1 MISKYLYLFIDL
13 SCLLIPLLAS
23 FYSKAPFYKS
33 WKDISVAILVPAI
46 IFIVWDEA
54 FTQAGIWGFNPRY
67 ISGIDIGSLPI
78 EEILFFICIPYAC
91 LFTYFVVQYSVTND
105 YFFLNHEL
113 LSFAITIILLI
124 AGIFF
129 IDKAYTAA
137 TFIGLSFYIAF
148 LTLKVRAR
156 YLGYFYTAF
165 GFILIPFFIVNGI
178 LTGMFIDE
186 AVVWY
191 NDEANL
197 RLRLGT
203 IPVEDLF
210 YAMFLMLMNVSL
222 FEWMQITRGKNKTLD
237 AEKRKQFQHQG

>member
-1 MISKYLYLFIDL
+1 
-13 SCLLIPLLAS
+13 
-23 FYSKAPFYKS
+23 
-33 WKDISVAILVPAI
+33 
-46 IFIVWDEA
+46 
-54 FTQAGIWGFNPRY
+54 
-67 ISGIDIGSLPI
+67 
-78 EEILFFICIPYAC
+78 
-91 LFTYFVVQYSVTND
+91 
-105 YFFLNHEL
+105 
-113 LSFAITIILLI
+113 LI

-148 LTLKVRAR
+148 LSLKVRAR

-222 FEWMQITRGKNKTLD
+222 FEWMRVMRGKNKTLD